1 MEDFIVSARKYRPQD
16 FDSVVG
22 QENITQTLLKAIENN
37 HLAQAF
43 LFCGPRG
50 VGKTTCARILARTVN
65 AHSMGDINAD
75 TDYSFNIFEL
85 DAASNNS
92 VDDIRSLIDQV
103 RIPPQIGKYKV
114 YIIDEVHMLSSQAF
128 NAFLKTLEEPPA
140 YAIFI
145 LATTEKHKVL
155 PTIISRCQV
164 FDFNRIQVIDIANHL
179 AKIAEKEGIDAEHD
193 ALHIIGEK
201 ADGALRDALS
211 MFDQIVSFA
220 GKKLT
225 YQDVITNLNILD
237 YDYYFNITDSFLND
251 DKAGALVTFNTILNN
266 GFDGHN
272 FLNGLAN
279 HFRNLLFCT
288 SERTASIMEVGTS
301 IKERY
306 VEQSQKCDSRFL
318 LNALST
324 ISDSD
329 INYKSSK
336 NPRLLV
342 ELCLLKLCGL
352 AGKFGEKKN
361 SDSEIEGF
369 DNSVALEEKVETKS
383 VASEDQNTPEPKPQ
397 SQSQPQPQP
406 VEQKTIT
413 ITDENKGDVQ
423 NKDTSGQE
431 TKESQSI
438 SNEPDQAYVNEGD
451 KEQTSPQ
458 EIPEVKIESKETAE
472 PESKNEPIAK
482 QPIPESAETSK
493 VTASNEETTGTPPPK
508 KPGFSSKLGKG
519 KLQGLT
525 SLSSMNTTKEESK
538 PTDSQSSKPESIGTI
553 LHENRPKTEFNLA
566 ELWAAW
572 DEYAAQVKEED
583 KQSYYTTLTK
593 HKPVVRE
600 KFHIE
605 LLVDNHIQKSDLDAD
620 KGRLL
625 EHLREKLNNWHI
637 MLEGVIDEAE
647 SNDGDSLYDPYKK
660 YEAMIEK
667 NPTLAKMKQLFDL
680 DVDYDG

>member
-65 AHSMGDINAD
+65 AHSMGDTNPD
-75 TDYSFNIFEL
+75 TDFSFNIFEL

-114 YIIDEVHMLSSQAF
+114 YIIDEVHMLSTNAF

-164 FDFNRIQVIDIANHL
+164 FDFNRIQVADIANHL
-179 AKIAEKEGIDAEHD
+179 AKIAVKEGIVAEPD

-211 MFDQIVSFA
+211 MFDQIVGFA
-220 GKKLT
+220 GKNLT

-237 YDYYFNITDSFLND
+237 YDYYFKITDSFLED

-279 HFRNLLFCT
+279 HFRNLLFSI
-288 SERTASIMEVGTS
+288 SERTASIMEVGS
-301 IKERY
+301 AIRERY
-306 VEQSQKCDSRFL
+306 VEQSGKCDSRFL
-318 LNALST
+318 LNALSI
-324 ISDSD
+324 ISDTD

-342 ELCLLKLCGL
+342 ELCLLKLSSL

-361 SDSEIEGF
+361 SNNELDELHSEF
-369 DNSVALEEKVETKS
+369 
-383 VASEDQNTPEPKPQ
+383 TPEESATQTPPAPEHQKVNRTEPEKTLSI
-397 SQSQPQPQP
+397 SQEKRDAKSKDR
-406 VEQKTIT
+406 VEV
-413 ITDENKGDVQ
+413 TDSK
-423 NKDTSGQE
+423 
-431 TKESQSI
+431 SI
-438 SNEPDQAYVNEGD
+438 SNEPDQSYTGEADANKKYTPNGEVRQTIS
-451 KEQTSPQ
+451 KEET
-458 EIPEVKIESKETAE
+458 EPENKIE
-472 PESKNEPIAK
+472 PIVL
-482 QPIPESAETSK
+482 PIPSESNNNTKIA
-493 VTASNEETTGTPPPK
+493 VPTADPAAVKNS
-508 KPGFSSKLGKG
+508 GFSRKLGKG
-519 KLQGLT
+519 KLQVLP
-525 SLSSMNTTKEESK
+525 SLSSIHTPREEINS
-538 PTDSQSSKPESIGTI
+538 PEHQAHKPESIGAI
-553 LHENRPKTEFNLA
+553 LNENKPKNDFNLA

-572 DEYAAQVKEED
+572 DEYAARIKEED
-583 KQSYYTTLTK
+583 KQSYYATLTK
-593 HKPVVRE
+593 NKPVMRE
-600 KFHIE
+600 KFLIE
-605 LLVDNHIQKSDLDAD
+605 LLVDNNIQKSDLDAD

-625 EHLREKLNNWHI
+625 EYLREKLNNWHI
-637 MLEGVIDEAE
+637 QLEGVVDEDDVA
-647 SNDGDSLYDPYKK
+647 DGDSLYDPYKK

-680 DVDYDG
+680 DVDYD

>member
-114 YIIDEVHMLSSQAF
+114 YIIDEVHMLSQQAF

-164 FDFNRIQVIDIANHL
+164 FDFNRIQVADIANHL
-179 AKIAEKEGIDAEHD
+179 AKIAEKEGIDADHD

-211 MFDQIVSFA
+211 MFDQIVGFA

-237 YDYYFNITDSFLND
+237 YDYYFDITNSFLND
-251 DKAGALVTFNTILNN
+251 DKTGVLVTFNTILNN

-279 HFRNLLFCT
+279 HFRSLLFST
-288 SERTASIMEVGTS
+288 SERTASIMEVGTT
-301 IKERY
+301 IKARY
-306 VEQSQKCDSRFL
+306 VEQAQKCDSRFL

-324 ISDSD
+324 ISDTD

-342 ELCLLKLCGL
+342 ELCLLKLCSL

-361 SDSEIEGF
+361 SNSDLEGF
-369 DNSVALEEKVETKS
+369 DDRITPDERPEVNAPEPLI
-383 VASEDQNTPEPKPQ
+383 QNTTPPLEPKKTETIPQ
-397 SQSQPQPQP
+397 
-406 VEQKTIT
+406 VKI
-413 ITDENKGDVQ
+413 DVKV
-423 NKDTSGQE
+423 KDPSSST
-431 TKESQSI
+431 TPESQSI
-438 SNEPDQAYVNEGD
+438 SNEPDQDYMNEDAKEKTLHPAYPDTRVEP
-451 KEQTSPQ
+451 KEKA
-458 EIPEVKIESKETAE
+458 EIENKTEPIVEQPS
-472 PESKNEPIAK
+472 PESIEAN
-482 QPIPESAETSK
+482 K
-493 VTASNEETTGTPPPK
+493 VSSSNEEMAGTSPAK
-508 KPGFSSKLGKG
+508 KSGFSSKLGKG
-519 KLQGLT
+519 KLKGLT
-525 SLSSMNTTKEESK
+525 TLSSMSAPTRAVEVSES
-538 PTDSQSSKPESIGTI
+538 SQAESIGAI
-553 LHENRPKTEFNLA
+553 LHENRPATEFNLA

-572 DEYAAQVKEED
+572 DEYAAQIREED
-583 KQSYYTTLTK
+583 KQSYYSTLTK

-600 KFHIE
+600 KFKIE
-605 LLVDNHIQKSDLDAD
+605 ILVDNHIQKSDLDAD

-625 EHLREKLNNWHI
+625 THLREKLNNWHI
-637 MLEGVIDEAE
+637 QLEGVIDEEE
-647 SNDGDSLYDPYKK
+647 SADGDSLYDPYKK

>member
-65 AHSMGDINAD
+65 AHSMGDVDAD
-75 TDYSFNIFEL
+75 TDFSFNIFEL

-114 YIIDEVHMLSSQAF
+114 YIIDEVHMLSTNAF

-179 AKIAEKEGIDAEHD
+179 AKIAVKEGIDADHD

-211 MFDQIVSFA
+211 MFDQIVGFA

-237 YDYYFNITDSFLND
+237 YDYYFNVTDSFLDD
-251 DKAGALVTFNTILNN
+251 DKTGALVTFNTILNN

-324 ISDSD
+324 ISDTD
-329 INYKSSK
+329 INYKASK

-342 ELCLLKLCGL
+342 ELCLLKLCSL

-361 SDSEIEGF
+361 SDNELGGF
-369 DNSVALEEKVETKS
+369 DNRIKPEQKVEVATSVAEHNNTSEPQPIVLDKTTFTPETTS
-383 VASEDQNTPEPKPQ
+383 SAPSNNTPLP
-397 SQSQPQPQP
+397 
-406 VEQKTIT
+406 
-413 ITDENKGDVQ
+413 
-423 NKDTSGQE
+423 E
-431 TKESQSI
+431 TETREESKSL
-438 SNEPDQAYVNEGD
+438 SNEPDQAYVHDAG
-451 KEQTSPQ
+451 KEHTPSQN
-458 EIPEVKIESKETAE
+458 K
-472 PESKNEPIAK
+472 PIAHEELKGTTETENKMEPNVSQPVPETFVAK
-482 QPIPESAETSK
+482 QVELPNPLTTET
-493 VTASNEETTGTPPPK
+493 PLPK
-508 KPGFSSKLGKG
+508 KSGFSSKLGKG

-525 SLSSMNTTKEESK
+525 SLSSIHTAKEEIIA
-538 PTDSQSSKPESIGTI
+538 TETQLNQAESIGTI

-572 DEYAAQVKEED
+572 DEYSAQIKEED
-583 KQSYYTTLTK
+583 KQSYYSTLTK
-593 HKPVVRE
+593 HKPVMRE
-600 KFHIE
+600 KFQIE

-620 KGRLL
+620 KGRIL

-637 MLEGVIDEAE
+637 QLEGVVDEEE